1 MATAVPADQ
10 AGPATALVGRETD
23 RAAQVAH
30 VGLQALVG
38 TRRDRTTA
46 NAGFPCC
53 QFDRATQIILKA
65 NGFRSVTRSTARA

>member
-1 MATAVPADQ
+1 MATAVQADQ

-23 RAAQVAH
+23 RAAQVAQ
-30 VGLQALVG
+30 LACRPLVG

-53 QFDRATQIILKA
+53 QFDQATQIILKA